1 MILVKNV
8 IRRKNISANNLKVS
22 TIICRWHFLLEQIAI
37 AISEHMFYNILA
49 RTNVCISFYGGLA
62 MARELTFENHDA
74 YLMYKYAIERKPD
87 LKAHGEVSVKYALK
101 LYYMAFP
108 EQRPRNYRYS

>member
-1 MILVKNV
+1 M
-8 IRRKNISANNLKVS
+8 S
-22 TIICRWHFLLEQIAI
+22 TIICRWHFLLEQITI
-37 AISEHMFYNILA
+37 AISKHMFYNNVI
-49 RTNVCISFYGGLA
+49 RTNVCISFHGGMA

-74 YLMYKYAIERKPD
+74 YLMYTYAIERKPD

-108 EQRPRNYRYS
+108 EKKPMGYRY